1 MALGDGG
8 NKQNYQN
15 GDNKYTPTVY
25 SPVSFKNSENF
36 KIEGSELSF
45 KFWKRLLCIQISPMN
60 ERKPGDAY
68 ATFDHKNNIS
78 IFLTHVKARL
88 LYKAILAML
97 KDDSIPDVSVNSGAT
112 GLITFS
118 NGKEF
123 GVDHYM
129 MIIRNVNPDE
139 GTVVESYSYEIT
151 GSGYNYITNYNEQTG
166 EHNRVLYETLEIEC
180 ILDVLEQFIK
190 SVNYATAYSVVDSLQ
205 YDFARVNNGV
215 DLLLENSGLSRK
227 QNKTNGNARA
237 KSFFDGVNNGNRK
250 EENPDKGR
258 TKTTSLDELASGFET
273 FDNDGDLPF

>member
-8 NKQNYQN
+8 NKQNNQN
-15 GDNKYTPTVY
+15 GDNKYFPTIY
-25 SPVSFKNSENF
+25 SPVAFKNSENF

-45 KFWKRLLCIQISPMN
+45 KFWKRLLIIQISPMI
-60 ERKPGDAY
+60 ERKPGDTY
-68 ATFDHKNNIS
+68 ATFDHKNSIS
-78 IFLTHVKARL
+78 ICLTHVKARL
-88 LYKAILAML
+88 FYKAILDML
-97 KDDSIPDVSVNSGAT
+97 KDQSIPDVSVNAGAT

-166 EHNRVLYETLEIEC
+166 AHDRVLCETLEIEC

-205 YDFARVNNGV
+205 YDFARVNNGI
-215 DLLLENSGLSRK
+215 DLLLNNAGISRK
-227 QNKTNGNARA
+227 ANNNTSNGRTR
-237 KSFFDGVNNGNRK
+237 SFFDSVNSGNQR
-250 EENPDKGR
+250 ENNPDKGV
-258 TKTTSLDELASGFET
+258 TKASSLDDLASK
-273 FDNDGDLPF
+273 FDEDDDLPF